1 METPLQISFRDMEP
15 SPAVEA
21 DIRAK
26 AAKLDRVF
34 DRIVSARVVVAQRNR
49 HQHKGKLYA
58 VNIVLRVPGREIVVD
73 RAGPQDHAHEDVY
86 VAIRDSF
93 DAASRQLEDHVRV
106 ARGDVKAHAVPDHG
120 RVARLFPDHGFIA
133 TAEGQEVYFHR
144 NAVVGGGFD
153 KLEVGA
159 AVRVVVAEGEGV
171 NGAQAST
178 VTPIGKH
185 HPG

>member
-93 DAASRQLEDHVRV
+93 DAATRQLEDHVRV

-120 RVARLFPDHGFIA
+120 RVARLFADEGYGFIETSDGRELYFSRDNVA
-133 TAEGQEVYFHR
+133 YPTFDDLAPGTEVQFIEAWAAE
-144 NAVVGGGFD
+144 
-153 KLEVGA
+153 
-159 AVRVVVAEGEGV
+159 
-171 NGAQAST
+171 GAQAKRVSA
-178 VTPIGKH
+178 GKH
-185 HPG
+185 RA